1 MLKLLL
7 DWCWGVAEEC
17 GGVQHALQRMVVRSL
32 IMSVIDVETVGDL
45 VNARVRVLSS
55 CRRTGVVK
63 T

>member
-17 GGVQHALQRMVVRSL
+17 GGDALQMMVVRSL